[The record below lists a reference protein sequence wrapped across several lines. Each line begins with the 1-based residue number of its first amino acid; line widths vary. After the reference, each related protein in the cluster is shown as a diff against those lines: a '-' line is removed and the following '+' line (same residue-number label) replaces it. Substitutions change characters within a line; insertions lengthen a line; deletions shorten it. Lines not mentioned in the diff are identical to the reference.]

1 MLVTDAKELAWFGSD
16 NFNTKD
22 VFIVTYKDKK
32 GFRGYSTDFL
42 KVVGFDVIRKQTVYT
57 FANALISFPFDY
69 ASKRNKEIKNGDLQ
83 ILKTIKMIDIVKVE
97 VSEELNMAERSREA
111 DVARDWV
118 GANIQFA

>member
-1 MLVTDAKELAWFGSD
+1 LAWFGSD

-57 FANALISFPFDY
+57 FTNALISFPFDY

>member
-1 MLVTDAKELAWFGSD
+1 MLVTDAKELAWLGSD

-57 FANALISFPFDY
+57 FTNALISFPFDY

-83 ILKTIKMIDIVKVE
+83 ILKSIKMIDIVKVE

>member
-1 MLVTDAKELAWFGSD
+1 MLVTDKKEVVFFEQD
-16 NFNTKD
+16 VNTKD

-32 GFRGYSTDFL
+32 GFRGYSTDYL
-42 KVVGFDVIRKQTVYT
+42 KVVGFDVIRKQTVYS
-57 FANALISFPFDY
+57 FVNALISYPFDY
-69 ASKRNKEIKNGDLQ
+69 ASQRNKEIKNGDLQ

-118 GANIQFA
+118 GANIKFA

>member
-1 MLVTDAKELAWFGSD
+1 MLVTDAKELAWLGSD

-57 FANALISFPFDY
+57 FTNALISFPFDY

-83 ILKTIKMIDIVKVE
+83 ILKSIKMIDIVKVE

-118 GANIQFA
+118 GANIKFA

>member
-1 MLVTDAKELAWFGSD
+1 MLVTDKKEINWLGSD
-16 NFNTKD
+16 SFNTKD

-32 GFRGYSTDFL
+32 GFRGYSTDYL
-42 KVVGFDVIRKQTVYT
+42 KVVGFNVIRKQTVYY
-57 FANALISFPFDY
+57 FANALIAHSFDY
-69 ASKRNKEIKNGDLQ
+69 ASQRSKEIKNGDLL

-97 VSEELNMAERSREA
+97 MSEELNMAERSREA